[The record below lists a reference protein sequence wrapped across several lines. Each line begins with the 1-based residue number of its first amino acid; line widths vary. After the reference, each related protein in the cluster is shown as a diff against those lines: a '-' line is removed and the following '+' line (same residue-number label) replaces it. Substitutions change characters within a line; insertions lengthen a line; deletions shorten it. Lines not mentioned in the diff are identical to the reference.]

1 MYYEYNKVN
10 FRNNIK
16 YKYKLIFYKFKY
28 ILHFYIM
35 YKYDM

>member
-1 MYYEYNKVN
+1 MYYKCSKVN
-10 FRNNIK
+10 FRKNIK
-16 YKYKLIFYKFKY
+16 YKYKLIFYKSKY